1 MYLLDT
7 NHCIYLQ
14 NAWDKKEK
22 KRNHFESS
30 TLKEYNSLSQKI
42 CYMSEATY
50 GELYYGVKKSN
61 QVQKNLKRL
70 NNLLY
75 NVPAIE
81 IDRSIWEI
89 FGDTKAELSKNG
101 LVIHDI
107 DLVIAS
113 IAKDH
118 NLILVAADKHMN
130 HLPDDF
136 KREDWTTNKE
146 L

>member
-14 NAWDKKEK
+14 NAWDKREI
-22 KRNHFESS
+22 KRNYYESL
-30 TLKEYNSLSQKI
+30 TLEKYNSLNQKI

-50 GELYYGVKKSN
+50 GELYYGVKKSK

-70 NNLLY
+70 DNLLY

-81 IDRSIWEI
+81 IDIPIWEI
-89 FGDTKAELSKNG
+89 FGDTKAKLSKNG
-101 LVIHDI
+101 IVIHDI

-113 IAKDH
+113 TAKAH
-118 NLILVAADKHMN
+118 NLTLVAADKHMN
-130 HLPDDF
+130 HLPDNF
-136 KREDWTTNKE
+136 KREDWTLNKE